1 VGFEWNFGSEIY
13 KMRIQ
18 FINYTFM
25 KTLLLIFLPCLLICV
40 QASAQS
46 NTPLKAIP
54 HPYTLLEN
62 PKEFKVLSDNA
73 IVMTAG
79 KETDLHNPANGSYFR
94 HNAPKFLFT
103 PDANFVFSARVKPSF
118 ENQYDGGAI
127 LLYSD
132 RENWA
137 KVLLQYID
145 KKRILGISVIK
156 DKITDDAYFIPQ
168 GNDVFLRV
176 TKVGKVFNFLTSPD
190 GKAWTVIREFV
201 YHKPEKLKV
210 GFYSQSPTGNSCRV
224 EFSDITYS
232 GTKE

>member
-1 VGFEWNFGSEIY
+1 
-13 KMRIQ
+13 
-18 FINYTFM
+18 M
-25 KTLLLIFLPCLLICV
+25 KTLLFLCVLCVPCFMVSGQESIKSGMPV
-40 QASAQS
+40 
-46 NTPLKAIP
+46 KAIP
-54 HPYTLLEN
+54 YPYTLLEN

-94 HNAPKFLFT
+94 HTAPKFLFT

-132 RENWA
+132 SENWA

-145 KKRILGISVIK
+145 KKPILGISVIK
-156 DKITDDAYFIPQ
+156 DKITDDAYFIPE
-168 GNDVFLRV
+168 GKEVFLRL

-190 GKAWTVIREFV
+190 GKEWTLIREFV
-201 YHKPEKLKV
+201 YHKPEHLKI
-210 GFYSQSPTGNSCRV
+210 GFYSQSPIGNSCRV

-232 GTKE
+232 GTKER

>member
-1 VGFEWNFGSEIY
+1 
-13 KMRIQ
+13 
-18 FINYTFM
+18 M
-25 KTLLLIFLPCLLICV
+25 KTFLFLLVFYAPCLMV
-40 QASAQS
+40 SGQESVKS
-46 NTPLKAIP
+46 STPVKAIP
-54 HPYTLLEN
+54 YPYTLHEN

-103 PDANFVFSARVKPSF
+103 PDANFVFSARVKPAF

-132 RENWA
+132 SENWA
-137 KVLLQYID
+137 KVLLQYINN
-145 KKRILGISVIK
+145 KPILGISVVK
-156 DKITDDAYFIPQ
+156 NKITDDAYFIPH
-168 GNDVFLRV
+168 GEGVFLRI

-190 GKAWTVIREFV
+190 GKEWTLIREFV
-201 YHKPEKLKV
+201 YHKPEKLKI
-210 GFYSQSPTGNSCRV
+210 GFYAQSPVGNSCQV

-232 GTKE
+232 AHKE

>member
-1 VGFEWNFGSEIY
+1 
-13 KMRIQ
+13 
-18 FINYTFM
+18 M
-25 KTLLLIFLPCLLICV
+25 KTFFLLVLHFSFLTV
-40 QASAQS
+40 AGQVNKS
-46 NTPLKAIP
+46 NPPIKAIP

-62 PKEFKVLSDNA
+62 PNEFKVLSDNA

-79 KETDLHNPANGSYFR
+79 KETDLHNPADGSYYR
-94 HNAPKFLFT
+94 QNAPKFLFT

-145 KKRILGISVIK
+145 KKPILGISVVK
-156 DKITDDAYFIPQ
+156 DKVTDDAYFIPP
-168 GNDVFLRV
+168 GKDVFLRIM
-176 TKVGKVFNFLTSPD
+176 KRGKVFNFLTSPD
-190 GKAWTVIREFV
+190 GKTWTVIREFV
-201 YHKPEKLKV
+201 YHKPEQLRI
-210 GFYSQSPTGNSCRV
+210 GFYSQSPIGSSCRV
-224 EFSDITYS
+224 EFADITYS

>member
-1 VGFEWNFGSEIY
+1 
-13 KMRIQ
+13 
-18 FINYTFM
+18 M
-25 KTLLLIFLPCLLICV
+25 KTLLFISALCLPCLV
-40 QASAQS
+40 ASGQANSQS
-46 NTPLKAIP
+46 NIPIKAIP
-54 HPYTLLEN
+54 YSYTLLEN

-79 KETDLHNPANGSYFR
+79 KETDLHNPANGSYYR

-132 RENWA
+132 SENWA

-145 KKRILGISVIK
+145 HKPVLGISVVK
-156 DKITDDAYFIPQ
+156 DQITDDAYFIPH
-168 GNDVFLRV
+168 GKDVFLRV
-176 TKVGKVFNFLTSPD
+176 TKAGKVFNFLTSPD
-190 GKAWTVIREFV
+190 GKDWTVIREFV
-201 YHKPEKLKV
+201 YHKPELLKI
-210 GFYSQSPTGNSCRV
+210 GFYAQSPVGNSCQV

>member
-1 VGFEWNFGSEIY
+1 
-13 KMRIQ
+13 
-18 FINYTFM
+18 M
-25 KTLLLIFLPCLLICV
+25 KTLLFLFVLYVPCLMV
-40 QASAQS
+40 SGQESVKS
-46 NTPLKAIP
+46 STPVKAIP
-54 HPYTLLEN
+54 YPYTLLEN

-132 RENWA
+132 SENWA

-145 KKRILGISVIK
+145 NKPILGISVVK
-156 DKITDDAYFIPQ
+156 DKITDDAYFNPQ
-168 GNDVFLRV
+168 GKDVFLRI
-176 TKVGKVFNFLTSPD
+176 TKAGKVFNFLTSPD
-190 GKAWTVIREFV
+190 GKEWTLIREFV
-201 YHKPEKLKV
+201 YHKPEQLKI
-210 GFYSQSPTGNSCRV
+210 GFYSQSPVGNSCQV

-232 GTKE
+232 GNKE

>member
-1 VGFEWNFGSEIY
+1 MKVYSYYFHTHYFYN
-13 KMRIQ
+13 
-18 FINYTFM
+18 TFM
-25 KTLLLIFLPCLLICV
+25 KTLLFISALCLPCLV
-40 QASAQS
+40 ASGQANSQS
-46 NTPLKAIP
+46 NIPIKAIP
-54 HPYTLLEN
+54 YSYTLLEN

-79 KETDLHNPANGSYFR
+79 KETDLHNPANGSYYR

-132 RENWA
+132 SENWA

-145 KKRILGISVIK
+145 HKPVLGISVVK
-156 DKITDDAYFIPQ
+156 DQITDDAYFIPH
-168 GNDVFLRV
+168 GKDVFLRV
-176 TKVGKVFNFLTSPD
+176 TKAGKVFNFLTSPD
-190 GKAWTVIREFV
+190 GKDWTVIREFV
-201 YHKPEKLKV
+201 YHKPELLKI
-210 GFYSQSPTGNSCRV
+210 GFYAQSPVGNSCQV

>member
-1 VGFEWNFGSEIY
+1 
-13 KMRIQ
+13 
-18 FINYTFM
+18 M
-25 KTLLLIFLPCLLICV
+25 KTFLFLFILFAPCLMVCGQESV
-40 QASAQS
+40 KSS
-46 NTPLKAIP
+46 TPVKAIP
-54 HPYTLLEN
+54 YPYTLLEN

-132 RENWA
+132 SENWA

-145 KKRILGISVIK
+145 NKPILGISVVK
-156 DKITDDAYFIPQ
+156 DKITDDAYFDPQ
-168 GNDVFLRV
+168 GQRRFFAGHEGR
-176 TKVGKVFNFLTSPD
+176 KS
-190 GKAWTVIREFV
+190 I
-201 YHKPEKLKV
+201 
-210 GFYSQSPTGNSCRV
+210 
-224 EFSDITYS
+224 
-232 GTKE
+232 

>member
-1 VGFEWNFGSEIY
+1 
-13 KMRIQ
+13 
-18 FINYTFM
+18 M
-25 KTLLLIFLPCLLICV
+25 KTLLFLLVLHVPCLMVSGQESIKSSKPV
-40 QASAQS
+40 
-46 NTPLKAIP
+46 KAIP
-54 HPYTLLEN
+54 YPYTLLEN
-62 PKEFKVLSDNA
+62 PKEFKVLSDNV

-132 RENWA
+132 SENWA

-145 KKRILGISVIK
+145 NKPILGISVVK

-168 GNDVFLRV
+168 GKDVFLRV
-176 TKVGKVFNFLTSPD
+176 TKAGKVFNFLTSPD
-190 GKAWTVIREFV
+190 GITWRVIREFV
-201 YHKPEKLKV
+201 YHKPDHLKI
-210 GFYSQSPTGNSCRV
+210 GFYSQSPIGSSCRV
-224 EFSDITYS
+224 EFLDISYN
-232 GTKE
+232 GTR

>member
-1 VGFEWNFGSEIY
+1 
-13 KMRIQ
+13 
-18 FINYTFM
+18 M
-25 KTLLLIFLPCLLICV
+25 KTLLFLFVLYVPCFTVSGQESIKSGMPV
-40 QASAQS
+40 
-46 NTPLKAIP
+46 KAIP
-54 HPYTLLEN
+54 YPYTLLEN
-62 PKEFKVLSDNA
+62 PKEFKVLSDND

-132 RENWA
+132 SENWA

-145 KKRILGISVIK
+145 NKPILGISVVK

-168 GNDVFLRV
+168 GKDVFLRI
-176 TKVGKVFNFLTSPD
+176 TKTGKVFNFLTSPD
-190 GKAWTVIREFV
+190 GKEWTLIREFV
-201 YHKPEKLKV
+201 YHKPEQLKI
-210 GFYSQSPTGNSCRV
+210 GFYSQSPVGNSCQV

-232 GTKE
+232 GNKK